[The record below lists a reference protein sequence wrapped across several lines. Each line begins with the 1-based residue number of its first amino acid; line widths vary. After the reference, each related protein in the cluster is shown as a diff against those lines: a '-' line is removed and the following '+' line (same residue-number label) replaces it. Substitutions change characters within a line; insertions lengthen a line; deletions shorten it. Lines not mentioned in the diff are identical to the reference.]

1 MFVQLVAS
9 IAISNLSFTV
19 LLVSR
24 MIRICDRAEGRVKTG
39 NTFVTS
45 TRIQLPRPRNL
56 RTALSHF
63 NQLKTPHCLQKSTS
77 NHLNP

>member
-39 NTFVTS
+39 NTFVT
-45 TRIQLPRPRNL
+45 IQLPRPRNL